1 MSRMTSWMHRNGR
14 GAWVAGLVLGLCLLA
29 APAVRA
35 QISVYAFVDKTTMG
49 EAETLL
55 FTIEAKGDF
64 RDLNRITAPS
74 TRGLTAVQTSP
85 VQSWSVTTLGST
97 TRQQLTLQWQYRPIG
112 TGTAYLGAATLRID
126 GRDYTTDP
134 IVVSVVSQSSRP
146 APPTWVPSPKGS
158 PRPDLAADAPP
169 SDIFIRAEPA
179 TASVYLGEQV
189 VIDYVLY
196 FDPNVLPR
204 NSRIASA
211 WDADGF
217 WREELELD
225 RYGGTRTV
233 NVGGRTFEAAAI
245 KRMAVFPT
253 RTGRLQVDSLDVE
266 IDVLRATRLGPPGSP
281 RSFIYNSF
289 GSRFERETLTAPSV
303 TVEVQPLPPG
313 APPSFG
319 GAVGQFGL
327 AVEADRDQ
335 VEAGEPVRVTATL
348 SGRGN
353 LATLEAPGWE
363 TPPSL
368 ERYPARASEQIDRHG
383 ERLRG
388 RKAFTYTLVPR
399 YGGAVTLPPVTWS
412 YFDPGP
418 GEYRTLRSDSLHLRV
433 IGPAAPLAEA
443 GPPTADPNA
452 LVVPTE
458 AAAWQRQGTPAPFYA
473 RPWVWVGFA
482 LPALALLGLA
492 VVRRRRDQDEDS
504 PYARSLRAFPE
515 AERGLRDAAAHL
527 EAGEPRA
534 FYAGLDRTL
543 RLFLTARLGTGT
555 VGLALPALDA
565 LLTERGVEPETR
577 ADVVRLL
584 RESEAAQFAP
594 YPARP
599 ATDTPERAAR
609 LMADV
614 DAQAASLDPEAA

>member
-1 MSRMTSWMHRNGR
+1 MTSRVHRNGW
-14 GAWVAGLVLGLCLLA
+14 GAGVAGLVLGLCLLA
-29 APAVRA
+29 APAAA
-35 QISVYAFVDKTTMG
+35 QISVFAFVDKTTMG

-55 FTIEAKGDF
+55 FTIEATGDF

-85 VQSWSVTTLGST
+85 VQSWRPTTLGNQ
-97 TRQQLTLQWQYRPIG
+97 TRQKLTLQWQYRPLG
-112 TGTAYLGAATLRID
+112 TGTAYLGPATLRID

-134 IVVSVVSQSSRP
+134 IVVSVVPQSSRP
-146 APPTWVPSPKGS
+146 APPTWVPSPTGS

-169 SDIFIRAEPA
+169 SDLFIRAEPA
-179 TASVYLGEQV
+179 RASVYLGEQV

-225 RYGGTRTV
+225 RFGGTRTV

-266 IDVLRATRLGPPGSP
+266 VDVLRATRLGPPGSP

-289 GSRFERETLTAPSV
+289 GSRFERETITAPPV
-303 TVEVQPLPPG
+303 TVDVEPLPPG
-313 APPSFG
+313 APPSFD

-327 AVEADRDQ
+327 AVESDRDQ

-353 LATLEAPGWE
+353 LATLEAPDWE
-363 TPPSL
+363 APAGLEQYPP
-368 ERYPARASEQIDRHG
+368 RASEQIDRRG
-383 ERLRG
+383 EQLRG

-399 YGGAVTLPPVTWS
+399 YGGAVTLPPVTWT
-412 YFDPGP
+412 YFDPEAGA
-418 GEYRTLRSDSLHLRV
+418 YRTLRSDSLRLRV
-433 IGPAAPLAEA
+433 LGPAAPLAEA
-443 GPPTADPNA
+443 GPPAADPNA
-452 LVVPTE
+452 LAVPTD
-458 AAAWQRQGTPAPFYA
+458 APTWQRYRAPVPFYA
-473 RPWVWVGFA
+473 RPWVWAGFA
-482 LPALALLGLA
+482 LPALALLGLVA
-492 VVRRRRDQDEDS
+492 VRRRRDRDEDS
-504 PYARSLRAFPE
+504 PYARSLRAFPD

-534 FYAGLDRTL
+534 FYAGLERTL
-543 RLFLTARLGTGT
+543 RLFLAARLGTGT
-555 VGLALPALDA
+555 AGLALPALAA
-565 LLTERGVEPETR
+565 LLAERGVTPETR
-577 ADVVRLL
+577 DDVVRLL

-594 YPARP
+594 LAAHPTA
-599 ATDTPERAAR
+599 ATSERAAR

-614 DAQAASLDPEAA
+614 DAQADPLEPEAS